1 MYRYRKIFPE
11 YSPEYSNKKNTS
23 EVKESRGT
31 WWKDH
36 INSPPR
42 GARSKGPG
50 PAVSS
55 RNDRVNKVE
64 RHPARLFASLHGAIL
79 LLGEDSCTVTGMASL
94 STP

>member
-11 YSPEYSNKKNTS
+11 YSPEYSNKKKHGGGQGVARDVV
-23 EVKESRGT
+23 ERP
-31 WWKDH
+31 H
-36 INSPPR
+36 QLAPR

-55 RNDRVNKVE
+55 RNDRVNKLE
-64 RHPARLFASLHGAIL
+64 RHPARLFASFHGAIL
-79 LLGEDSCTVTGMASL
+79 LLGEDSCTVTEMASL